1 MEGSLGQS
9 KATPQ
14 VWFHFSSAG
23 PGRGAGGPHALDA
36 YESAL
41 PFDFCDQGSLST
53 DISANRKHITVR
65 KRFRR
70 NKWSS

>member
-14 VWFHFSSAG
+14 VWFHFSSAA
-23 PGRGAGGPHALDA
+23 PAGAQEVPIP
-36 YESAL
+36 ST
-41 PFDFCDQGSLST
+41 CTSLHFHLIFAAKDRS
-53 DISANRKHITVR
+53 DISANRKHITAR

-70 NKWSS
+70 NTWCS